1 MTKESDAM
9 TTDTRLTGLARRE
22 RKGGEK
28 RQIGIKNIQRMLPG
42 TANGMH
48 GGNIPPGVFSGDT
61 SLMAMEDS
69 YCDMWD
75 RNDVITPRMRSLLNV
90 SLMIGVG
97 NVGNQFELQFH
108 APGAIF
114 NGCTVAELEAIVVH
128 ARAYVGSPCAAWA
141 MQSIVAALN
150 KHELLKEPLPD
161 ADVARKEK
169 TGGEKRAI
177 GRAVLREM
185 EPDSPL
191 LNLSD
196 TEMAKDVFAPEL
208 DYMILENIYFDLWER
223 THVLD
228 RRSRSIVTLGL
239 LMGLGD
245 RDALAAHVP
254 VALRNGLTVPE
265 LEEFVYQAATYL
277 GYVSGA
283 AIRAAIARALGDLG

>member
-1 MTKESDAM
+1 MTKENALS
-9 TTDTRLTGLARRE
+9 GLARRE
-22 RKGGEK
+22 RKGSEK
-28 RQIGIKNIQRMLPG
+28 RQIGIRNIQRMLPG

-48 GGNIPPGVFSGDT
+48 GGDIPPGAFSGDT

-75 RNDVITPRMRSLLNV
+75 RTEIITPRMRSLLNV

-108 APGAIF
+108 APGAIY
-114 NGCTVAELEAIVVH
+114 NGCTVAELEAIIVH
-128 ARAYVGSPCAAWA
+128 ARAYVGSPAAAWA
-141 MQSIVAALN
+141 MTSIVAALN
-150 KHELLKEPLPD
+150 KHELIKAPLPD
-161 ADVARKEK
+161 ADVARKER
-169 TGGEKRAI
+169 TGSEKRAI
-177 GRAVLREM
+177 GREVLREM

-196 TEMAKDVFAPEL
+196 TEMPVGVFAPEL
-208 DYMILENIYFDLWER
+208 DYMILENVYFDLWKR
-223 THVLD
+223 TEILD
-228 RRSRSIVTLGL
+228 HRTRSIITLGL

-245 RDALAAHVP
+245 QKALSEHIP

-277 GYVSGA
+277 GYVSGV
-283 AIRAAIARALGDLG
+283 AIRSTIAAALQGR